1 MTRQHS
7 SAGSRSKTDVASV
20 RRPARLGRDRDR
32 PCDCHASGG
41 ATFGFAHMQVFDT
54 EVRDSMSALPAP
66 LAVSEPGAWV
76 GEAACKCRNRVESDL
91 LIGSVDDPLEHE
103 ADRVADRVTRMP
115 DNGFALT
122 ATHGQIS
129 RKCACEEDE
138 KPNTLQAKPAGP
150 VAQEAPAIVHQVLG
164 SPGQPLD
171 ARSREFFE
179 PRFGRDFS
187 DVRIHVDSTA
197 SESARDI
204 NAFGYTVGRH
214 VVFAEGQYS
223 PETTSGRRLLAHELA
238 HAVQQA
244 PRTMTELATAGAS
257 ARTQS
262 AQPDSGSGR
271 LTAGVVR
278 RQENPRR
285 RWDPKR
291 HISVGIGIIQPV
303 AASCIT
309 GTDAT
314 GVTQACG
321 NFSGRPF
328 GEYTC
333 EDGATY
339 VSVCPFPC
347 VGQPLNLAPYFWV
360 DDTLRK
366 RPQPFDPPNLSA
378 TIVFYPDAGDP
389 DVVIRETSTGKYVA
403 PGAPLET
410 GFGDFSFYS
419 PDSPGRL
426 MVSLAIADPSSGEVA
441 VYSESI
447 PVINCPLVATE
458 PEPEPA
464 KPATPPKGRQ
474 TRFNIE
480 VQDPDNAPLVYE
492 FVGPNTPLEGPG
504 GFFPVW
510 QDATGAYYY
519 LNNGRRVYLP
529 NFSPP

>member
-1 MTRQHS
+1 MKALHTARTRIGD
-7 SAGSRSKTDVASV
+7 AANPRRTRVVPVAAPRTPAESLNAN
-20 RRPARLGRDRDR
+20 RRTNL
-32 PCDCHASGG
+32 
-41 ATFGFAHMQVFDT
+41 
-54 EVRDSMSALPAP
+54 EV
-66 LAVSEPGAWV
+66 
-76 GEAACKCRNRVESDL
+76 
-91 LIGSVDDPLEHE
+91 GSVDDILEHE
-103 ADRVADRVTRMP
+103 ADRVADQVMRIP
-115 DNGFALT
+115 DHGMSLMT
-122 ATHGQIS
+122 AHGQIS
-129 RKCACEEDE
+129 RKCACEEDD

-150 VAQEAPAIVHQVLG
+150 VAQEAPAIVRQVLG

-171 ARSREFFE
+171 PGTREFFE

-197 SESARDI
+197 GESARDI

-223 PETTSGRRLLAHELA
+223 PDTTSGRRLLAHELA
-238 HAVQQA
+238 HVVQQA
-244 PRTMTELATAGAS
+244 PRTMTELATPGTS
-257 ARTQS
+257 ARTPS
-262 AQPDSGSGR
+262 AQPDSGSGG

-278 RQENPRR
+278 RKEGPRS
-285 RWDPKR
+285 RWDPEM
-291 HISVGIGIIQPV
+291 HISAGIGVVHPDGV
-303 AASCIT
+303 GCIT
-309 GTDAT
+309 GTNAM
-314 GVTQACG
+314 GVGQACG
-321 NFSGRPF
+321 NFSGQPF
-328 GEYTC
+328 GENTC
-333 EDGATY
+333 VDGATY

-347 VGQPLNLAPYFWV
+347 VGQPLNLAPFFWV

-378 TIVFYPDAGDP
+378 TMVFYPDAGDP
-389 DVVIRETSTGKYVA
+389 DIVTRETSTGKYVA

-410 GFGDFSFYS
+410 GFGDFSFFV

-458 PEPEPA
+458 PEPEPEPA

-480 VQDPDNAPLVYE
+480 VQDPDSAPLVYE

-529 NFSPP
+529 NFSQP